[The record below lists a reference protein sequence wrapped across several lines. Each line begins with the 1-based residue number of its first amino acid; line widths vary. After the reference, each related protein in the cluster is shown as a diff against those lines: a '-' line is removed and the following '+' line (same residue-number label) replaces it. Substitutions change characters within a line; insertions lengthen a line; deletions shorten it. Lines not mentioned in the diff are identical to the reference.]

1 MISTLK
7 SNTTINSNLEEMFIL
22 QKRLNESTNGKN
34 WELGIN
40 KFDKNI
46 NWLRC
51 IHMEISELIEST
63 PWKHWKNISSKLDIE
78 NIKIELVDIWHFV
91 MSYLLQ
97 ETNIPKSVF
106 ICEKYTKYDSVDTF
120 NIVDIINESEKL
132 SYICLGI
139 QIENIHSNTKI
150 ENIIKQYF
158 KLCSICKLDF
168 NTLFKLYIGKNTL
181 NKFRQ
186 DHGYKEGTYTKIW
199 NHEEDNIVMMRLLY
213 NLEDI
218 NIDTLYTKLKD
229 YYNKL

>member
-63 PWKHWKNISSKLDIE
+63 PWKHWKNISNKLDID
-78 NIKIELVDIWHFV
+78 NIKIELVDIWHFI
-91 MSYLLQ
+91 MSYILQ

-106 ICEKYTKYDSVDTF
+106 ICQKYTQYDIVDEC

-132 SYICLGI
+132 SYICFSI
-139 QIENIHSNTKI
+139 QIENINSNI
-150 ENIIKQYF
+150 N
-158 KLCSICKLDF
+158 
-168 NTLFKLYIGKNTL
+168 
-181 NKFRQ
+181 
-186 DHGYKEGTYTKIW
+186 YTKYKIHKYMHT
-199 NHEEDNIVMMRLLY
+199 NSL
-213 NLEDI
+213 
-218 NIDTLYTKLKD
+218 
-229 YYNKL
+229 